1 MRMLAALIRT
11 IRKSY
16 PPLLYDVYVAVLYNL
31 GDVCVACVYKKSM
44 SQADLITLQSWFV
57 VMNKEVTAKTEPM
70 KFMSNSGS
78 VPALLCCV
86 ERLWLQWERSN
97 NLIEHQV
104 IYFLALCINKFSPI
118 PST

>member
-70 KFMSNSGS
+70 KFMRKILVSSGS
-78 VPALLCCV
+78 AVLCGTSLAAV
-86 ERLWLQWERSN
+86 GK
-97 NLIEHQV
+97 IE
-104 IYFLALCINKFSPI
+104 
-118 PST
+118 